1 MKKLFLL
8 LILSFFSLHSFAGS
22 CPDGSD
28 PVKSI
33 SADGTYFVYNCGGGN
48 EKASSSTAK
57 SLKFELDTTNG
68 KLEDYSYITDPTGK
82 FNKVHKFT
90 TGSECG
96 SKTRDIDW
104 DNMVGEMETSD
115 CGENSVRSQMVE
127 QVWEDNRPGDI
138 QPNQQWYSWDVYL
151 PNDFPIQDSGKL
163 LLGEFHNSECPHIA
177 FTSQG
182 GEDNGVLHF
191 TTQKL
196 SDGDCADYG
205 EDTSKIPITQIQDMR
220 GKWTNFHLEMKW
232 ENNETGLAN
241 LWLNGKQVLAYK
253 GRTLTLQKENL
264 NFMLIGLY
272 QCCNDRDKV
281 IKPAMAYFTTPKT
294 SMNPITPVEVTLDNK
309 KTASSFKVKPE
320 LEASLSTVGEFDLK
334 KLGENKNPNLF
345 AFSAHSET
353 FDINQDG
360 HDDLIIPV
368 TSMNSKNQNVPYEP
382 AKPILLFWDNDI
394 KEYVIDEE
402 VQSALPSFQWPR
414 RIRSSINPITGFT
427 EIFVADT
434 GLDLASYDMSKGME
448 NLPPNC
454 GAQNHLITYDP
465 GSGKVNEIQLPKI
478 WDYPHGLATGDLNG
492 DQITDYVVFNSPYI
506 KFPAKCLFKGAGYTN
521 ESYIL
526 YSNMKGGYD
535 KTDIKLNYQ
544 GWSTT
549 PSIQSAEIIVD
560 ENEQTYLILGS
571 EGGKGKG
578 DGSLFL
584 MKQDSKGSFTET
596 SKAQTLDLF
605 RQIGQPVYGE
615 ILVADV
621 DADGIEEVIAAS
633 NVIDDSVSLWVGRH
647 VQIFDIKNG
656 RFSERSD
663 AINKSSTID
672 ENKGGDW
679 CHHLFFNEKTAWN
692 MPFLTCTNLQPQI
705 EERGSLYVRSDN
717 KFQFAKMKFKSNQ
730 ETEDFA
736 WMRSFY
742 PINIDQKTIFVGR
755 RITGKKVINGEVGF
769 NSIKLYLLKPPAT
782 AAKASNAFDGS
793 YSFTLDRFNPSEG
806 SIDLG
811 RGILEI
817 KDGKISV
824 AKKSR
829 QLKTSSTSYYDTFEG
844 QVDKQGNITSSF
856 TVNAL
861 KGKGSPVPVNF
872 SGSMNEF
879 QIKGKFDDYFEMII
893 QMKPIKPIKPVKKV
907 GEAANTFDG
916 SYAII
921 IRTEPND
928 GQKNIGTAQ
937 FIIKDGKI
945 SVARKYRYLS
955 TSAISSYDTFEGVI
969 DKKGNINASIEIN
982 PIMHMVEPKSIKLS
996 GTMESL
1002 QMQGI
1007 FDNIKSWDNNTKEYV
1022 LDENFYPYNVIID
1035 FKKENY

>member
-1 MKKLFLL
+1 MKKLFLI
-8 LILSFFSLHSFAGS
+8 LILSFLSAHSIAGS

-33 SADGTYFVYNCGGGN
+33 SADGTYFVYNCSAGN

-196 SDGDCADYG
+196 LDGDCADYG

-264 NFMLIGLY
+264 NFMLFGLY

-294 SMNPITPVEVTLDNK
+294 SMNPITPVEVTLDNT
-309 KTASSFKVKPE
+309 KTSSSFKVKSNE
-320 LEASLSTVGEFDLK
+320 FEASISSVGEFDLK
-334 KLGENKNPNLF
+334 KLGENTNPNLY
-345 AFSAHSET
+345 AFSVHGET

-360 HDDLIIPV
+360 HDDLIIPIA
-368 TSMNSKNQNVPYEP
+368 SMNSKHRNVPNEFSKP
-382 AKPILLFWDNDI
+382 ALLFWNDSL
-394 KEYVIDEE
+394 KKYEVDKE
-402 VQSALPSFQWPR
+402 VQKALPLLYWPR
-414 RIRSSINPITGFT
+414 RIRSSVNPKTGFT
-427 EIFVADT
+427 EIFVADM
-434 GLDLASYDMSKGME
+434 GLDLANYDFSKGIE

-454 GAQNHLITYDP
+454 GGQNHLITFDP
-465 GSGKVNEIQLPKI
+465 ASGNVAEIPLPKL
-478 WDYPHGLATGDLNG
+478 WDVSHALAAADLNG
-492 DQITDYVVFNSPYI
+492 DQVTDYVVLNSPYI
-506 KFPAKCLFKGAGYTN
+506 KFPSKCKYKGVDYTN

-526 YSNMKGGYD
+526 YSNKMGGFD
-535 KTDIKLNYQ
+535 KTRITLNYE
-544 GWSTT
+544 GYSKA
-549 PSIQSAEIIVD
+549 PSIISGEVIFD
-560 ENEQTYLILGS
+560 ENNQAYLIIGS
-571 EGGKGKG
+571 EAGKG
-578 DGSLFL
+578 DAHLYI
-584 MKQDSKGSFTET
+584 MKQDSNTSFTET
-596 SKAQTLDLF
+596 SKVKAPAILKTV
-605 RQIGQPVYGE
+605 GAPVYGE

-621 DADGIEEVIAAS
+621 DADGKEEIIASS
-633 NVIDDSVSLWVGRH
+633 NTVDNNNSLWLGRYL
-647 VQIFDIKNG
+647 QIFDIKNG
-656 RFSERSD
+656 KLLERPDEITQSPTSE
-663 AINKSSTID
+663 IT
-672 ENKGGDW
+672 KGNDW
-679 CHHLFFNEKTAWN
+679 CHHLFFNEQSAWN
-692 MPFLTCTNLQPQI
+692 EPILTCTTLEAQVKTKKTSFYTRNNNMLQQ
-705 EERGSLYVRSDN
+705 
-717 KFQFAKMKFKSNQ
+717 AKMKFKSYN
-730 ETEDFA
+730 DIDNFN

-742 PINIDQKTIFVGR
+742 PVTLNEQAIFVGKQ
-755 RITGKKVINGEVGF
+755 ISGKKIINGEEVY
-769 NSIKLYLLKPPAT
+769 NSIKLYILKPSD
-782 AAKASNAFDGS
+782 KN
-793 YSFTLDRFNPSEG
+793 
-806 SIDLG
+806 IDVVKP
-811 RGILEI
+811 LE
-817 KDGKISV
+817 
-824 AKKSR
+824 
-829 QLKTSSTSYYDTFEG
+829 
-844 QVDKQGNITSSF
+844 
-856 TVNAL
+856 
-861 KGKGSPVPVNF
+861 
-872 SGSMNEF
+872 
-879 QIKGKFDDYFEMII
+879 
-893 QMKPIKPIKPVKKV
+893 PVKKV
-907 GEAANTFDG
+907 GEAANNFDG
-916 SYAII
+916 SYALI
-921 IRTEPND
+921 IRTEPTD

-945 SVARKYRYLS
+945 SIARKYRYLS

-969 DKKGNINASIEIN
+969 DKEGNIKASIELN
-982 PIMHMVEPKSIKLS
+982 PIMHMVEPKTIKFS
-996 GTMESL
+996 GSMDSL
-1002 QMQGI
+1002 QLRGK
-1007 FDNIKSWDNNTKEYV
+1007 FEDIKSWDNNTKEYV
-1022 LDENFYPYNVIID
+1022 LDENFYPYDVIIE